1 MDSHEKSIST
11 NKKDMNSNLSINRL
25 RIILNHKENMSI
37 EHENL
42 YSNDD
47 YLIEAYENLNKAFND
62 VILAEAKSLVGSQ
75 QVYKQHL

>member
-1 MDSHEKSIST
+1 
-11 NKKDMNSNLSINRL
+11 MNSNLSINRL

-37 EHENL
+37 ELENL